1 MRIIYFGSPD
11 FAVKPLE
18 KLIEKGYEIVAVV
31 TNRDKPVGRKQI
43 LTPTAVKTCA
53 INHGL
58 KVLEYQSVRKE
69 GVEDLKNLKPDIMV
83 TCAFGQILS
92 EEILSIPKMTLNIHG
107 SLLPL
112 YRGAAPI
119 QWSVINGDK
128 QTGITIMKTD
138 VGIDTGDIMFSKS
151 IDIGLNETAG
161 EVFDRLSYLGA
172 DCIVQAL
179 EMVEKGEYSFYKQD
193 ESNASYVK
201 MLSKEDGLLSF
212 NDTSYKVHKKVMG
225 LNPWPIAYVTFN
237 GEPLKIH
244 KTEIVNGNGKAG
256 QILKAD
262 KELIVACKEGAVK
275 ITEIQKAGSKKM
287 PTKDFLLG
295 NKLEVGS
302 ILGDN

>member
-31 TNRDKPVGRKQI
+31 TNKDKPVGRKQI

-53 INHGL
+53 ISNGL
-58 KVLEYQSVRKE
+58 KVLEYKSVRKE
-69 GVEDLKNLKPDIMV
+69 GVEDIKALKPDIMV

-92 EEILSIPKMTLNIHG
+92 EELLSIPKMTLNIHG
-107 SLLPL
+107 SLLPK

-138 VGIDTGDIMFSKS
+138 AGIDTGDIMFSQS

-172 DCIVQAL
+172 ECIIKAL
-179 EMVEKGEYSFYKQD
+179 EMVEKGEYAFLKQD
-193 ESNASYVK
+193 ESKASYVK

-212 NDTSYKVHKKVMG
+212 DDSAYMVHKKVMG
-225 LNPWPIAYVTFN
+225 LNPWPTAYVIFK

-244 KTEIVNGNGKAG
+244 KTEIVEGNGKVG

-262 KELIVACKEGAVK
+262 KELVVACKDGAIK
-275 ITEIQKAGSKKM
+275 ILEIPKAGSKKM
-287 PTKDFLLG
+287 PAKDFLLG